1 MTITVTDVP
10 DKQRWE
16 ARDGDTLAGLAA
28 YSRTDDLV
36 VFTHTVVEDDY
47 AGQGV
52 GGSIAQAALDA
63 ARAQGL
69 RVRPDC
75 PFISEWITRHP
86 DYEDLV
92 VARRTSP
99 QRD

>member
-1 MTITVTDVP
+1 MSIAVTDVP
-10 DKQRWE
+10 DKHRWE
-16 ARDGDTLAGLAA
+16 ARDGDTLAGLVA

-36 VFTHTVVEDDY
+36 VFLHTEVDDNF
-47 AGQGV
+47 AGRGV
-52 GGSIAQAALDA
+52 GSALAQAALDA
-63 ARAQGL
+63 AREQGL

-75 PFISEWITRHP
+75 PFISEWISRHP

-92 VARRTSP
+92 VTRTSP